1 MSFFLVFGDRLLFIA
16 NADPDSKVTVMTL
29 IKQCSVLVTI
39 AVGKIVYKEKH
50 ILRKLICAGIIL
62 AGILLAVL

>member
-1 MSFFLVFGDRLLFIA
+1 
-16 NADPDSKVTVMTL
+16 MTL

-62 AGILLAVL
+62 VGILLAVL